1 MIGLNWKHFNQKQTL
16 KRPFCPILGSA
27 QDSHNLGSDFAKMCW
42 IVNCKFPPTNL
53 SQNRMVMNLG
63 GYFWKSLWAVESVDE
78 QIQSDMLLIPM
89 QWLKSHVKSLSINV
103 LIYWFIVWPWQTDKP
118 DNEKLD
124 LMTRADKLMWRSNVQ
139 YWAPPPAWII
149 QPVFLRGENTKTIW
163 LPSKKYESSSFLQHH
178 WQQWRQK
185 RKDCCC
191 ASSFSL
197 YNVFPA
203 FLWPATTPPDLKL
216 SDKGGKKVGSPP

>member
-1 MIGLNWKHFNQKQTL
+1 MAGFAELGLWFCQNVLDRQLQISSHKSVPKSDGYEFGRIFLEVFMNSGIGRWTNSKLNALNT
-16 KRPFCPILGSA
+16 
-27 QDSHNLGSDFAKMCW
+27 
-42 IVNCKFPPTNL
+42 
-53 SQNRMVMNLG
+53 
-63 GYFWKSLWAVESVDE
+63 
-78 QIQSDMLLIPM
+78 PM
-89 QWLKSHVKSLSINV
+89 QSLNSHVKSLSINV
-103 LIYWFIVWPWQTDKP
+103 LIYWLTPIKGKIT

-124 LMTRADKLMWRSNVQ
+124 LMTRADKVMWRSNVQ

-163 LPSKKYESSSFLQHH
+163 LPSKKYESSSLQHC